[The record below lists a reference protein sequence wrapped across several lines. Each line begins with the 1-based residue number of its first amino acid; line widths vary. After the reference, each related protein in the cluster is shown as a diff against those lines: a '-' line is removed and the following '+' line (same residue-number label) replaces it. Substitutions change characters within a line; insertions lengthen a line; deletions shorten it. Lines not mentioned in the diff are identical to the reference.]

1 MAIDPYM
8 IGTAIFGV
16 ASAVCGIGWIGAAR
30 AARDGWALVERI
42 QTDAQVLSSEYL
54 AAKSRLVKLE
64 QEEQRRNDHLKTI
77 ASKGNAAS
85 KEARRQKRAAAA
97 AMTMTALT
105 DTSFRT
111 RAQVVAPVKAKRTR
125 ARKAATV

>member
-8 IGTAIFGV
+8 IGTAVFGV

-30 AARDGWALVERI
+30 AATDGWALVDRI
-42 QTDAQVLSSEYL
+42 QADAQVLSSEYL

-64 QEEQRRNDHLKTI
+64 REEQRRHDHLKAI
-77 ASKGNAAS
+77 ASKGSAAANAV
-85 KEARRQKRAAAA
+85 KRQKRAAAA

-105 DTSFRT
+105 DTSFRS

-125 ARKAATV
+125 AKKAETV